1 MSYLE
6 KITDIY
12 TQLGKGKAM
21 EAFEAYYHNDCDMV
35 LEDGTIVAGKDANRD
50 REIEFFSNV
59 ESFNGMEIKAINS
72 NEETATTSVECSMD
86 VTFKGGNQM
95 VIEQVATQKWDGDH
109 IIRERF
115 YSNSR

>member
-12 TQLGKGKAM
+12 TQLGQGKAM
-21 EAFEAYYHNDCDMV
+21 DAFEAYYHNNCDMI
-35 LEDGTIVAGKDANRD
+35 LEDGTLVAGKDANRE

-59 ESFNGMEIKAINS
+59 ESFNGMEVKAINA
-72 NEETATTSVECSMD
+72 NEEDGTTSVECSMD
-86 VTFKGGNQM
+86 VTFKGGTQM

-115 YSNSR
+115 YSNSK